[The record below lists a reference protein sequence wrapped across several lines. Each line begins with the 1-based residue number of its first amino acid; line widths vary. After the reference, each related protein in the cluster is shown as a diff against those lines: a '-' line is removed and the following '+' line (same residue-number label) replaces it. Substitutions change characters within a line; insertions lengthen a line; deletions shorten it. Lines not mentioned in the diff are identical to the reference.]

1 MVSFNLRKNFIIK
14 ATIRVR
20 AAIVMFLL
28 LFILAAGTFIYWQP
42 RVYLVVLLLL
52 VTAVMIYLKK
62 ADPELLQHRL
72 ESQVKHQ
79 EQNFLGKIVTFTILL
94 FFIIPGFDHR
104 FGWSNVPVALVVIA
118 DFLII
123 VNYSFIE
130 LDLRENGYAVRIVIV
145 EEEHKVITSGPYS
158 IIRYLMYLSMLI
170 FFLFTPLALGSWWVD
185 FLPRS
190 SFPC

>member
-1 MVSFNLRKNFIIK
+1 MVSFNLRKNFIVK

-123 VNYSFIE
+123 VNYNFIA
-130 LDLRENGYAVRIVIV
+130 LDLRENGYAVRTIIV
-145 EEEHKVITSGPYS
+145 EEKHKVITSGPYS
-158 IIRYLMYLSMLI
+158 IVRYLMYLSMLI